1 MKCSTGATNMKT
13 PEQLAEEYATPRF
26 ETYDETKGYQKAQR
40 NAFLA
45 GYQAA
50 KEHAHAALEEAEA
63 RIQEL
68 RDQLME
74 ESGGR
79 LRLFK
84 DEADAKAAYQEAWED
99 ADTCEHIL
107 DMEKMVDVSSSATLN
122 NWISV
127 KDRLPEIPEN
137 DYSNRVLLLRA
148 DGFIIIARI
157 EKCVRF
163 VRPLQQALIVETDNG
178 DPIEEFTHWM
188 PLPEPPKEEG

>member
-1 MKCSTGATNMKT
+1 MKT
-13 PEQLAEEYATPRF
+13 PEELADEYNKQLEQVPIVYYLPTEPCR
-26 ETYDETKGYQKAQR
+26 K
-40 NAFLA
+40 AFLA

-63 RIQEL
+63 EI
-68 RDQLME
+68 D
-74 ESGGR
+74 R
-79 LRLFK
+79 LQSKLS
-84 DEADAKAAYQEAWED
+84 DAGIL
-99 ADTCEHIL
+99 TTEHIL

-148 DGFIIIARI
+148 DGFIVIARI

-163 VRPLQQALIVETDNG
+163 VRPLQEALIVETDNG

-188 PLPEPPKEEG
+188 PLPQPPKEEA